1 MSDWPPKK
9 WQIKEWEARRS
20 LISAQRNLTT
30 AMDCSNRP
38 HRYCAAIYEINAA
51 IQKLATAQQKLI
63 KAESLH
69 KIDK

>member
-1 MSDWPPKK
+1 
-9 WQIKEWEARRS
+9 
-20 LISAQRNLTT
+20 
-30 AMDCSNRP
+30 MDYSNRP
-38 HRYCAAIYEINAA
+38 HLYRAAIYEINAA